1 MWLAYR
7 KHDKNMNLRAKYA
20 EVVVV
25 VVVVEVCLIDE
36 VEAEELYFL
45 PESA

>member
-1 MWLAYR
+1 MNEVVVWLAYR

-25 VVVVEVCLIDE
+25 VVVVVEV
-36 VEAEELYFL
+36 
-45 PESA
+45 